1 MWYFCHDQL
10 HLGNCDEWSIL
21 WLLRHLVSLRRHAD
35 LRADSSMHH
44 SSSEQLLRLLR
55 LLRHS
60 LDSLDS
66 LDSKVPNRLGEI
78 WDPCQGIWN
87 VFFKI
92 VMSWL
97 ELGWFWSAGFLALKS
112 CTFHVLLPWSRKPKI
127 QMCWFWFEKLI
138 LLFSKI
144 QVMFLFEVFSNR

>member
-1 MWYFCHDQL
+1 MWYFCHDQAPQL
-10 HLGNCDEWSIL
+10 HLGNSDEGSIV

-44 SSSEQLLRLLR
+44 SSSEQLPR

-78 WDPCQGIWN
+78 WDPCQGIWKLHLQGIY
-87 VFFKI
+87 FFSRLWWAGL
-92 VMSWL
+92 SW
-97 ELGWFWSAGFLALKS
+97 AGFDQLGSWRWNLARS
-112 CTFHVLLPWSRKPKI
+112 MCRSHDCANPKFK
-127 QMCWFWFEKLI
+127 CVGFDLRT
-138 LLFSKI
+138 LFY
-144 QVMFLFEVFSNR
+144 FFPRFR

>member
-87 VFFKI
+87 VFSRLWWAGL
-92 VMSWL
+92 SW
-97 ELGWFWSAGFLALKS
+97 AGFDQLGSWRWNLARS
-112 CTFHVLLPWSRKPKI
+112 MCCSHDRANPKFK
-127 QMCWFWFEKLI
+127 CVGFDLRN
-138 LLFSKI
+138 LFY
-144 QVMFLFEVFSNR
+144 FFPRFR